1 MATLHAENKLALFGL
16 LLIGILLVTAAF
28 APLIAPYD
36 PTRTWPTPWHR
47 RRASTGW
54 APIRWDATSCHA
66 SSTGRGSPSSSDSPR
81 SCWRRSSASL
91 GALAG
96 WYGGGVDS
104 VVMRVADVF
113 FAFPLLI
120 GAIVII
126 LVLGRGVTPVVLSLA
141 IFSWATVARLQRS
154 SILTVRESDYV
165 MAARALGA
173 GGWRLVSRHVLPNS
187 FAPVLVYATFS
198 VGVAVV
204 AEASLSFLGV
214 GVKADVPEWE
224 HDLGGSQLRRIE
236 RLPVAVPVAGGRADR
251 ARVRLRGRRPARRA
265 RPPAGIAVSGS
276 SRKRAEPETRG

>member
-1 MATLHAENKLALFGL
+1 MTTDVTTQEVTTQSTAAAGGAVELGAVSSSREVWRRFTENKLALFGL

-36 PTRTWPTPWHR
+36 LPGPGQHPGTAVERALAGHRSAGTRPAVTPHLRVADRRRRRTRLDPVGNDHR
-47 RRASTGW
+47 RRA
-54 APIRWDATSCHA
+54 
-66 SSTGRGSPSSSDSPR
+66 
-81 SCWRRSSASL
+81 

-165 MAARALGA
+165 MPLGRWAPAA
-173 GGWRLVSRHVLPNS
+173 GGW
-187 FAPVLVYATFS
+187 
-198 VGVAVV
+198 
-204 AEASLSFLGV
+204 
-214 GVKADVPEWE
+214 
-224 HDLGGSQLRRIE
+224 
-236 RLPVAVPVAGGRADR
+236 
-251 ARVRLRGRRPARRA
+251 
-265 RPPAGIAVSGS
+265 
-276 SRKRAEPETRG
+276 